1 MKASFIRSDKPLKTA
16 MIQVK
21 TADEAIAAIES
32 GLKQG
37 ADAFGWQLECLNAD
51 QINQKT
57 LENVFSAGCGMPFYV
72 TNYKWA
78 SGGDKPEEQYF
89 DELLL
94 ALKCGATLIDM
105 PGDSFSPA
113 PDQLTYDQQA
123 IRKQVEFSQKVHDLG
138 GELLISS
145 HVPDFRSE
153 DYVLGM
159 AFEQKRRGADIAKI
173 VTFPHDDEQLT
184 NNLKTTVR
192 LRETLGIPF
201 LFLSGGE
208 KCRLHRLAGPL
219 LGACM
224 WLCVAYRAPIT
235 TPPQPLLSDV
245 NEFVRI
251 YESKE

>member
-57 LENVFSAGCGMPFYV
+57 LENIFSAGCGMPFYV

-123 IRKQVEFSQKVHDLG
+123 IRKQIEFSQKVHDLG

-173 VTFPHDDEQLT
+173 VTFSHDDEQLT
-184 NNLKTTVR
+184 DNLKTTVR

>member
-173 VTFPHDDEQLT
+173 VTFSHDDEQLT
-184 NNLKTTVR
+184 DNLKTTVR

>member
-16 MIQVK
+16 MLQVK
-21 TADEAIAAIES
+21 NADEAIAAIES

-37 ADAFGWQLECLNAD
+37 ADAFGWQLECLSDD
-51 QINQKT
+51 QINEKT
-57 LENVFSAGCGMPFYV
+57 LKNVFSAGCGKPFYV
-72 TNYKWA
+72 TNYMWA

-113 PDQLTYDQQA
+113 PDQLTYDEQA
-123 IRKQVEFSQKVHDLG
+123 ISKQIVFAQKVHDLG

-145 HVPDFRSE
+145 HVPDYRSE

-159 AFEQKRRGADIAKI
+159 AFEQKRRGADVAKI
-173 VTFPHDDEQLT
+173 VTFSHDDEQLT
-184 NNLKTTVR
+184 DNLKTTVR

-245 NEFVRI
+245 NEFLRI

>member
-21 TADEAIAAIES
+21 TADEAIASIES

-113 PDQLTYDQQA
+113 PDQLTYNEQA
-123 IRKQVEFSQKVHDLG
+123 IRKQIEFSQKVHDLG
-138 GELLISS
+138 GELLVSS
-145 HVPDFRSE
+145 HVLDFRSE

-173 VTFPHDDEQLT
+173 VTFSHDDEQLT
-184 NNLKTTVR
+184 DNLKTTVR

-201 LFLSGGE
+201 LFLSSGE

-235 TPPQPLLSDV
+235 TPPQPLLSDI

>member
-1 MKASFIRSDKPLKTA
+1 MTASFIRSDKPLKTA

-113 PDQLTYDQQA
+113 PDQLTYNEQT
-123 IRKQVEFSQKVHDLG
+123 IRKQVDFSQKVHDLD

-173 VTFPHDDEQLT
+173 VTFSHNDEQLT
-184 NNLKTTVR
+184 DNLKTTVR

>member
-113 PDQLTYDQQA
+113 PDQLTYDQQT
-123 IRKQVEFSQKVHDLG
+123 IRKQIEFSQKVHDLG

-173 VTFPHDDEQLT
+173 VTFSHDDEQLT
-184 NNLKTTVR
+184 DNLKTTVR

-251 YESKE
+251 YETKE

>member
-37 ADAFGWQLECLNAD
+37 ADAFGWQLECLNSD

-123 IRKQVEFSQKVHDLG
+123 IRKQIEFSQKVHDLG

-173 VTFPHDDEQLT
+173 VTFSHDDEQLT
-184 NNLKTTVR
+184 DNLKTTVR
-192 LRETLGIPF
+192 LREALGIPF

>member
-173 VTFPHDDEQLT
+173 VTFSHDDEQLT
-184 NNLKTTVR
+184 DNLKTTVR
-192 LRETLGIPF
+192 LRESLGIPF

-224 WLCVAYRAPIT
+224 WLCVAYRALIT

>member
-123 IRKQVEFSQKVHDLG
+123 IRKQIEFSQKVHDLG

-173 VTFPHDDEQLT
+173 VTFSHDDEQLT
-184 NNLKTTVR
+184 DNLKTTVR

>member
-123 IRKQVEFSQKVHDLG
+123 IRKQVEFSQKVRDLG

-173 VTFPHDDEQLT
+173 VTFSHDDEQLT
-184 NNLKTTVR
+184 DNLKTTVR

>member
-78 SGGDKPEEQYF
+78 SGGDKPEKQYF

-173 VTFPHDDEQLT
+173 VTFSHDDELT
-184 NNLKTTVR
+184 DNLKTTVR

>member
-123 IRKQVEFSQKVHDLG
+123 IRKQIEFSQKVHDLG

-153 DYVLGM
+153 DYILGM

-173 VTFPHDDEQLT
+173 VTFSHDDEQLT
-184 NNLKTTVR
+184 DNLKTTVR

>member
-123 IRKQVEFSQKVHDLG
+123 IRKQIEFSQKVHDLG

-145 HVPDFRSE
+145 HVPDFRGE

-173 VTFPHDDEQLT
+173 VTFSHDDEQLT
-184 NNLKTTVR
+184 DNLKTTVR

>member
-1 MKASFIRSDKPLKTA
+1 MKASFIRSDNPLKTA

-21 TADEAIAAIES
+21 NADEAIAAIES
-32 GLKQG
+32 GLKQS
-37 ADAFGWQLECLNAD
+37 ADAFGWQLECLSDD
-51 QINQKT
+51 QINEKT
-57 LENVFSAGCGMPFYV
+57 LKNVFSAGCGKPFYV

-113 PDQLTYDQQA
+113 PDQLTYDEQA
-123 IRKQVEFSQKVHDLG
+123 ISKQIVFAQKVHDLG

-145 HVPDFRSE
+145 HVPDYRSE

-159 AFEQKRRGADIAKI
+159 AFEQKRRGADVAKI
-173 VTFPHDDEQLT
+173 VTFSHDDEQLT
-184 NNLKTTVR
+184 DNLKTTVR

-245 NEFVRI
+245 NEFLRI

>member
-123 IRKQVEFSQKVHDLG
+123 IRKQIEFSQKVHDLG

-145 HVPDFRSE
+145 HVPDFRSD

-173 VTFPHDDEQLT
+173 VTFSHDDEQLT
-184 NNLKTTVR
+184 DNLKTTVR

>member
-1 MKASFIRSDKPLKTA
+1 MKASFLGSDKPLKTA

-123 IRKQVEFSQKVHDLG
+123 IRKQIEFSQKVHDLG

-173 VTFPHDDEQLT
+173 VTFSHNDEQLT
-184 NNLKTTVR
+184 DNLKTTVR

>member
-1 MKASFIRSDKPLKTA
+1 MKASFLGSDKPLKTA

-78 SGGDKPEEQYF
+78 SGGDKPEKQYF

-123 IRKQVEFSQKVHDLG
+123 IRKQIEFSQKVHDLG
-138 GELLISS
+138 GELLVSS

-173 VTFPHDDEQLT
+173 VTFSHDDEQLT
-184 NNLKTTVR
+184 DNLKTTVR